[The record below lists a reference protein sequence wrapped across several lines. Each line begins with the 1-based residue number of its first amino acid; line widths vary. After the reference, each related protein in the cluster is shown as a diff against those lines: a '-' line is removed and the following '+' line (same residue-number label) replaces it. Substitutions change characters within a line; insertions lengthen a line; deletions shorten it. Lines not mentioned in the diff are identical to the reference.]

1 MKESIG
7 NDDLSGSDVDPKH
20 GNEPSFQQHSMVP
33 GPYPPGMRR
42 MGAMG
47 PRSVPPWVG
56 RGTNSGGSNS
66 SSPYSFAFHPFVLSL
81 PDLMTLTS
89 LAS

>member
-7 NDDLSGSDVDPKH
+7 SDLSGGGVDPKH
-20 GNEPSFQQHSMVP
+20 GDEPSFQQHSMVP

-47 PRSVPPWVG
+47 PRSAPPWVG
-56 RGTNSGGSNS
+56 RGSSTGG
-66 SSPYSFAFHPFVLSL
+66 SSPYTFACHPLVLSL
-81 PDLMTLTS
+81 PGLTTLYS
-89 LAS
+89 LA